1 MEIFKTVSL
10 YMYAHVTKYFKM
22 PKHLYLF
29 TRNRFHLWDVVKFHF
44 FWCWKD
50 IQHFR
55 EAVINSSMKPTS
67 LFCLLSHL
75 KLFDFYFPILHV

>member
-29 TRNRFHLWDVVKFHF
+29 TRNCFHLWDVVKFHF
-44 FWCWKD
+44 F
-50 IQHFR
+50 
-55 EAVINSSMKPTS
+55 
-67 LFCLLSHL
+67 
-75 KLFDFYFPILHV
+75 